1 MSGAPKIESEGE
13 AISLAAYSLDD
24 TNSIEQPNKVVPRT
38 EKADGLSANF
48 TRQFPACSVT
58 VLKLK
63 TK

>member
-1 MSGAPKIESEGE
+1 M
-13 AISLAAYSLDD
+13 SLAANSLDD

-58 VLKLK
+58 ALKLV